1 MPLEEPTYEP
11 LGRPKRRRRGDC
23 AIDSQGQL
31 VEYERGYLRHQAKV
45 ARGVASPEPDASRR
59 RARSEGIHPAVDPGS
74 RIEIIY
80 VLDLDHVPRALSA
93 ELPLEL
99 WWRGAT
105 AGGAGAS
112 SPLRPLCADAETT
125 VPTERDCRLLSQL
138 WRWRERGA
146 GVHGNRF
153 LIPPEAQSGI
163 LAQLGEMPNL
173 RWSARRSDGA
183 WRLHRLAIR
192 PLGGKSLWSVS
203 FPEGPAPQIMLSA
216 MASDLP
222 FEQWQALSSGGWAM
236 AGGCIYFIGIRQ
248 AFGVLAPWI
257 GGKPPAL
264 TPTQRSEFIRILTMD
279 GGADLDGLPETL
291 RIPVESLRPGGR
303 LYVTTARF
311 KHLGAEQLQCEL
323 SFDYAGTAIP
333 DVPDA
338 PMRVAS
344 GSRVLE
350 RDPHSEEALRQR
362 LRDLGFRLVK
372 RAGGDED
379 PGWKLPPAQ
388 LEKAVFTLV
397 SEGWR
402 IHASGKDYRRPV
414 DKNCSVSSFGIDWLE
429 INARVDF
436 GNGLSAQLP
445 ELLRAIRTGSRSV
458 LLDDGSYGILPQ
470 DWLEHFTVLTQIGRT
485 SDRQVLLRKQH
496 AGMLQALLDRQ
507 VDDLDGRYHE
517 VLAGMEA
524 ENAAAP
530 PPFAPPE
537 QFLARLRPYQNAGA
551 AWLSALARRGLNGI
565 LADDMGLGKT
575 VEVLAVLAARHF
587 EPPRPPSLI
596 VAPSSLLF
604 NWQQESA
611 RFAPFLKV
619 SQYHGPHR
627 KCDPEW
633 FSRFDLVLTT
643 YGTLRQDAAR
653 LAAIDFDCVVLDES
667 QNIKNAQS
675 LTAQS
680 ARVLKASRR
689 IAMTGTPIENH
700 LSELFSQLSFL
711 NPGLFTAPLVQALG
725 KEGGVLRDPG
735 TARRMQRCL
744 QPFILRRTKEQVAT
758 DLPAK
763 TEQVIGCE
771 LPPEQRRHYDELR
784 EYYRQELSGMAGGQ
798 PGGGG
803 AATMLAALLRLRQAA
818 CHAALI
824 DPAMQAVPSAK
835 LQLLHDHLGALLE
848 SGHKALV
855 FSQFTSLLKLAAKDF
870 DCSGWKYCYLDGTT
884 RDRGELVQRF
894 QGDSSVGIFL
904 ISLKAGGVGLN
915 LTAADYVYLLDPWW
929 NPAAEAQA
937 IDRAYRIGQR
947 RPVFAYRLIAR
958 DTVEEKVMIMQR
970 KKRAIANAVISAVPQ
985 DALDAPPPS
994 LTAEDLRSLLDLG

>member
-80 VLDLDHVPRALSA
+80 VLDLDRVPRALSA

-105 AGGAGAS
+105 AGGDGAS

-146 GVHGNRF
+146 GVRGNRF

-163 LAQLGEMPNL
+163 LTQLGEVPNL

-183 WRLHRLAIR
+183 WRLHRLEIR

-279 GGADLDGLPETL
+279 GGADLGGLPE
-291 RIPVESLRPGGR
+291 
-303 LYVTTARF
+303 
-311 KHLGAEQLQCEL
+311 
-323 SFDYAGTAIP
+323 
-333 DVPDA
+333 
-338 PMRVAS
+338 
-344 GSRVLE
+344 
-350 RDPHSEEALRQR
+350 
-362 LRDLGFRLVK
+362 
-372 RAGGDED
+372 
-379 PGWKLPPAQ
+379 
-388 LEKAVFTLV
+388 
-397 SEGWR
+397 
-402 IHASGKDYRRPV
+402 
-414 DKNCSVSSFGIDWLE
+414 
-429 INARVDF
+429 
-436 GNGLSAQLP
+436 
-445 ELLRAIRTGSRSV
+445 
-458 LLDDGSYGILPQ
+458 
-470 DWLEHFTVLTQIGRT
+470 
-485 SDRQVLLRKQH
+485 
-496 AGMLQALLDRQ
+496 ALLDRQ

-517 VLAGMEA
+517 ILAGMEV

-551 AWLSALARRGLNGI
+551 AWLAALARRGINGI

-587 EPPRPPSLI
+587 ETPRPPSLI

-680 ARVLKASRR
+680 ARVLKTSRR

-735 TARRMQRCL
+735 TARRMRRCL

-803 AATMLAALLRLRQAA
+803 TATMLAALLRLRQAA

-824 DPAMQAVPSAK
+824 DPAMEAVPSAK

-870 DCSGWKYCYLDGTT
+870 ECSGWKYCYLDGTT